1 MQQFENPMMRSMAQA
16 VLKKM
21 NEINPTLAG
30 MKQQMKDEA
39 KTWFEKGL
47 LEESKNGCSKDAL
60 ECYKAAAQ
68 NDSEHF
74 PAIFKLASCY
84 EKQGKIS

>member
-1 MQQFENPMMRSMAQA
+1 
-16 VLKKM
+16 
-21 NEINPTLAG
+21 
-30 MKQQMKDEA
+30 MKDEA